1 MEAMAVP
8 IKPGKLAAWESW
20 CGELTGS
27 RKAEFDDMNQRFG
40 LTTHAS
46 WHQADPG
53 GTDLAV
59 VVIDGP
65 GASDF
70 LGKLARSDHEFDTWF
85 RSSIEDIHPMDFS
98 APPPPM
104 PVRRL

>member
-8 IKPGKLAAWESW
+8 IKPGKLEAWKSW
-20 CGELTGS
+20 CAELNGA
-27 RKAEFDDMNQRFG
+27 RKAEFDDMNQRLG

-46 WHQADPG
+46 WHQPNPDG
-53 GTDLAV
+53 SDLAV

-65 GASDF
+65 GASAF
-70 LGKLARSDHEFDTWF
+70 LGKLATSDHEFDTWF
-85 RSSIEDIHPMDFS
+85 RSSIEDVHPMDFS

-104 PVRRL
+104 PVRQL